1 MENVTNFVFVVVNK
15 IVSEYAES
23 ISRKESKHT
32 WRRRDERVGPPLRQ
46 ARDEM
51 AAHRRRRA
59 ATAESEMGGGVDKDK
74 GIWSRGLQRERG
86 L

>member
-59 ATAESEMGGGVDKDK
+59 ATAESEMGGG
-74 GIWSRGLQRERG
+74 GS
-86 L
+86 

>member
-1 MENVTNFVFVVVNK
+1 MFSWEGWTKQALLSLFLF
-15 IVSEYAES
+15 AL
-23 ISRKESKHT
+23 
-32 WRRRDERVGPPLRQ
+32 ERVGPPLRQ

-74 GIWSRGLQRERG
+74 GIWSRGLQREMG